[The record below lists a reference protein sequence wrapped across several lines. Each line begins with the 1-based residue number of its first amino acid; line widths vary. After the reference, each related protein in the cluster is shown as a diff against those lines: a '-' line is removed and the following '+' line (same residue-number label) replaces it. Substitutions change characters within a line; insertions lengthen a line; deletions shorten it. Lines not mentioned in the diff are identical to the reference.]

1 MKTLKLMIIVPV
13 VAIFMLNS
21 SAKGQSI
28 GLYLTIH
35 DYLNHK
41 LSYGDSGDK
50 IRING
55 LFGSANVVLTHDGKK
70 QVFAKSEIFGYH
82 ANSQDYRFYNNNAY
96 KILDTIGFYLYSTEK
111 LVQQGKGPKP
121 TTVYCFSKKGGDQI
135 LPLTPE
141 YIAKEY
147 PQNYKLKYM
156 VEVASKAAIN
166 LDTYDKSSNM
176 YKIKELYTESLK

>member
-1 MKTLKLMIIVPV
+1 MKTLKLVIIMPL

-21 SAKGQSI
+21 SAKGQSV
-28 GLYLTIH
+28 GLYLTVR
-35 DYLNHK
+35 DYLDHK
-41 LSYGDSGDK
+41 LSYGGDK
-50 IRING
+50 IKING
-55 LFGSANVVLTHDGKK
+55 LFGSGNVVLIHDGKK
-70 QVFAKSEIFGYH
+70 QVFAKSEIFGYRQD
-82 ANSQDYRFYNNNAY
+82 NQDYRFYNNDAY
-96 KILDTIGFYLYSTEK
+96 KVLDPTGFYLYSTEK

-121 TTVYCFSKKGGDQI
+121 TTVYCFSKKAGDQI

-156 VEVASKAAIN
+156 VEVASKADID
-166 LDTYDKSSNM
+166 LDAYDKSSNM